1 MNEKFQVGFCAP
13 RMSPHSQMSAVRFAS
28 SVYRNKCKP
37 FRLAWLCGQRPPLHE
52 QQSFGLYGDRP
63 HSCRKW
69 ALRLNRASL
78 RREPETAGRYSFN
91 HPKVGSDSF
100 VRCMAQVFRQSRRDS
115 VPGHSESV
123 ATEDQKANGK
133 FDPPIER
140 SCLTNNLCNKKI
152 IGPYGR
158 RYLFV
163 TYGFSLA
170 ETENLERPILL
181 GRAPEKGHLEPF

>member
-1 MNEKFQVGFCAP
+1 
-13 RMSPHSQMSAVRFAS
+13 
-28 SVYRNKCKP
+28 
-37 FRLAWLCGQRPPLHE
+37 
-52 QQSFGLYGDRP
+52 
-63 HSCRKW
+63 
-69 ALRLNRASL
+69 L

-91 HPKVGSDSF
+91 QPNVGSDSF

-123 ATEDQKANGK
+123 ATEDQKADGK

-140 SCLTNNLCNKKI
+140 SCLTNNFCNKKI
-152 IGPYGR
+152 IGTYGL

-170 ETENLERPILL
+170 ETENLERPFLL

>member
-1 MNEKFQVGFCAP
+1 
-13 RMSPHSQMSAVRFAS
+13 MSPHSQMSAVRFAS

-52 QQSFGLYGDRP
+52 EQSFGLYGDRP

-123 ATEDQKANGK
+123 ATEDQKADGK

-140 SCLTNNLCNKKI
+140 SCLTNNFCNKKI
-152 IGPYGR
+152 IGPYGL

>member
-1 MNEKFQVGFCAP
+1 
-13 RMSPHSQMSAVRFAS
+13 MSPHSQMSAVRFAS

-52 QQSFGLYGDRP
+52 EQSFGLYGDRP

-123 ATEDQKANGK
+123 ATEDQKADGK

-140 SCLTNNLCNKKI
+140 SCLTKNFCNTK
-152 IGPYGR
+152 
-158 RYLFV
+158 V
-163 TYGFSLA
+163 
-170 ETENLERPILL
+170 L
-181 GRAPEKGHLEPF
+181 GAYTARIRALHRGPEKDFSSGDYLRFLNAF

>member
-1 MNEKFQVGFCAP
+1 
-13 RMSPHSQMSAVRFAS
+13 MSPHSQMSAVRFAS

-52 QQSFGLYGDRP
+52 EQSFGLYGDRP

-123 ATEDQKANGK
+123 ATEDQKADGK

-140 SCLTNNLCNKKI
+140 SCLTNNFCNKKNH
-152 IGPYGR
+152 R
-158 RYLFV
+158 TL
-163 TYGFSLA
+163 
-170 ETENLERPILL
+170 
-181 GRAPEKGHLEPF
+181 RAPVPFCHLRLFFSRNGKSRKTISPGSSP